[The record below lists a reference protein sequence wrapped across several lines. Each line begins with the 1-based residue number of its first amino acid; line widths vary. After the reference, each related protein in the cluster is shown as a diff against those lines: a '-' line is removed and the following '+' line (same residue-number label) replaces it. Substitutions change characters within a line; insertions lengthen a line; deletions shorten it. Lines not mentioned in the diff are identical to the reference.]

1 MGGGSWFNLYQGDYF
16 QWQVTYAQGA
26 TRYVNHTQGFSPV
39 QFNGSNFGYGL
50 LSDGVFSVAT
60 GDVQLT
66 TVWGVNAAYD
76 HFWLSNFRTSIYGAW
91 TRYEYGDSANLAICT
106 AQTAFAVGAVTFTPA
121 QVAAGACNNNFSWWQ
136 LGSRTQYNFT
146 PWFYVG
152 FDVIYSKIQSASNG
166 TVAFFTPPAGV
177 AKPATFYA
185 IQDQD
190 NYAFRIRVHRDIVP

>member
-1 MGGGSWFNLYQGDYF
+1 MD
-16 QWQVTYAQGA
+16 
-26 TRYVNHTQGFSPV
+26 PV
-39 QFNGSNFGYGL
+39 R
-50 LSDGVFSVAT
+50 V
-60 GDVQLT
+60 
-66 TVWGVNAAYD
+66 
-76 HFWLSNFRTSIYGAW
+76 
-91 TRYEYGDSANLAICT
+91 GDSANLAICT

-136 LGSRTQYNFT
+136 FGSRTQYNFT

-152 FDVIYSKIQSASNG
+152 FDVIYSKIQSASIG